1 MKELFENTWALED
14 NGVRIFLLTGT
25 ASFEPKCREVCTEE
39 EYKTLKKAFFE
50 KDENLK
56 KLRES
61 VEKSPVV

>member
-14 NGVRIFLLTGT
+14 N
-25 ASFEPKCREVCTEE
+25 A
-39 EYKTLKKAFFE
+39 LKKAFFE
-50 KDENLK
+50 KDENFK